1 MNISHKKE
9 RAEDVV
15 KEAQE
20 DLACFIKRKRKASGL
35 TQPQLAERAG
45 VGLRFIRELEAGKK
59 LTLRMDKANQ
69 VLALFGHTTLVE
81 TFEQF

>member
-20 DLACFIKRKRKASGL
+20 DLACFIKRKRKAS
-35 TQPQLAERAG
+35 QPQLAERAG